1 MLAVRIVR
9 KPPIVR
15 SGECG
20 SGEGRLQHCR
30 NGSPA
35 VGMLAAG
42 GFCYRMPGWPTEHR
56 S

>member
-1 MLAVRIVR
+1 MLAVRIVK

-20 SGEGRLQHCR
+20 WSEGRLKQCR

-35 VGMLAAG
+35 VGMLAV
-42 GFCYRMPGWPTEHR
+42 RIVKKPPIVR
-56 S
+56 SGECG